1 MTTVARVAAVGP
13 VQFLTWERPH
23 AKDAGKK
30 ERKKKKAQHDVCPS
44 VLSGIFMDFG
54 SFKRCSMTSRVLCR
68 LGQPER
74 AQPRAQCCLLLE
86 SKADGSWEKCLH
98 KRTVI

>member
-30 ERKKKKAQHDVCPS
+30 EKKKKK
-44 VLSGIFMDFG
+44 L
-54 SFKRCSMTSRVLCR
+54 SMTYV
-68 LGQPER
+68 P
-74 AQPRAQCCLLLE
+74 
-86 SKADGSWEKCLH
+86 
-98 KRTVI
+98 VF